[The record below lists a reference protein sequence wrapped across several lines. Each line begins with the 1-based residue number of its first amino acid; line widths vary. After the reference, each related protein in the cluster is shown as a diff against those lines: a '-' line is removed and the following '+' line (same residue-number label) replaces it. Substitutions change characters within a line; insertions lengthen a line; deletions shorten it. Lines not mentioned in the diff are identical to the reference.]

1 MSSTQPRQFLQP
13 DDLQDDSQ
21 DSKVVNLRPSERRS
35 PKEAEDHLGVP
46 ELWVHDQATRRNSI
60 PAVKPG
66 LKTQSEPSGNSSGS
80 SQAVA
85 ALRLHKVENRFLGT
99 QAAAEYSG
107 IPAGTLRAWRCLGIG
122 PKFYKPR
129 GRALYD
135 IADLD
140 DFIRSGIRVSSVRA
154 RREERNVYLP
164 TG

>member
-1 MSSTQPRQFLQP
+1 M
-13 DDLQDDSQ
+13 
-21 DSKVVNLRPSERRS
+21 
-35 PKEAEDHLGVP
+35 
-46 ELWVHDQATRRNSI
+46 
-60 PAVKPG
+60 
-66 LKTQSEPSGNSSGS
+66 
-80 SQAVA
+80 A

-154 RREERNVYLP
+154 SREERNVYLP